1 MSKDIASGETALGT
15 FTPVQLYAGEAPIIT
30 NDYELT
36 ANVVKYQVCQLDAAG
51 KIVPAGTADAKG
63 FVIASQAGVAGDRI
77 AFFEGGFFNHEALN
91 GWPAGA
97 TTFEARRALVGANG
111 TLKIGRLVN

>member
-1 MSKDIASGETALGT
+1 MSNDIASGETALGT

-36 ANVVKYQVCQLDAAG
+36 ANVAKYQICQLDATG
-51 KIVPAGTADAKG
+51 KVVPAGTASAVG
-63 FVIASQAGVAGDRI
+63 YIIASQAGVAGDRI